1 MDNYFDQLEDE
12 LREKPIN
19 WREVFEKLFM
29 HWKWFVVS
37 VIIALI
43 GGFVFTRMQQDI
55 YEVKSSM
62 LIMDQSRS
70 GQMNEMSVLKQL
82 DAAGLRSSGSTA
94 MINNEEKVLTS
105 TSLMKRVVKD
115 LELYTSYTEV
125 KYLKKIDLY
134 NQSPIYVR
142 LDSASLYN
150 IKGTLVMRIEPKK
163 QTLKIEG
170 NYKDSNFKKVITKF
184 PAIIKTP
191 AGVVY
196 LQLRPGFEFPEENIE
211 ISITNPTRIAKSLA
225 RGSLKTEVGKLL
237 DVIELSFKSS
247 NGRKGQDVLNKL
259 VEVYN
264 QDASEQNN
272 LSANNTAKF
281 IDVRLKLLALE
292 LNDVEKEVENYKQDN
307 KLTDINEDARIFQE
321 KNNLY
326 DQRQIDV
333 EMQQNLIKYVDE
345 FLRDPANN
353 NALVPNLGLTDAG
366 LMSVIQAYNELL
378 MTRERISVGVS
389 DQNPSLKTLNVQ
401 INGARKAIQTSITS
415 TRKGLQ
421 INRTDLSQQNAI
433 MQNKI
438 LNIPRQEREFIEIK
452 RQQQVKA
459 TLYTFLLQKR
469 EEASLNMAVT
479 VPKGRILNAPDDAS
493 HVSPKKNIIL
503 IISFLIG
510 LVIPAVLI
518 YIIEMF
524 NTMIRSRMDVEKY
537 SDIPVLT
544 ELAHS
549 KTEGAL
555 IDLSANASTNSELF
569 RLLRTK
575 LQFTLDQPSDKVV
588 LITSTMSGEGKTFVC
603 VNLSAMLSMADKKVL
618 LIGLDLRRPQLA
630 KIFNISE
637 SNGVSL
643 YLSGQDNDYKSMIH
657 ESEDYPGLF
666 ILPAGVIP
674 PNPSELIMKKRFDT
688 MINDF
693 RNEYDYI
700 IIDSAP
706 AGAVSDTF
714 LIDRVAD
721 LTIYICRA
729 GYTDRRY
736 LEFANRAHQEKSLKR
751 MFFVINDVDVE
762 AHRYS
767 YSRKY
772 GYGYGYGYGKEK

>member
-43 GGFVFTRMQQDI
+43 AGFVFTRMQQDVF
-55 YEVKSSM
+55 EVKSSM
-62 LIMDQSRS
+62 LIIDQSRS

-94 MINNEEKVLTS
+94 MINNEEKVITS
-105 TSLMKRVVKD
+105 TSLMKRVVKV
-115 LELYTSYTEV
+115 LELHTTYTEE
-125 KYLKKIDLY
+125 KYLKRIDLY
-134 NQSPIYVR
+134 TQSPIYIR
-142 LDSASLYN
+142 LDSASLYDL
-150 IKGTLVMRIEPKK
+150 KCTLSLQIEPKNG
-163 QTLKIEG
+163 TLKIEG
-170 NYKDSNFKKVITKF
+170 NYNDSNFRQTINKL

-191 AGVVY
+191 AGIVY
-196 LQLRPGFEFPEENIE
+196 MQIRHGFEFPEEKIKVTV
-211 ISITNPTRIAKSLA
+211 SNPSKIAKSLIN
-225 RGSLKTEVGKLL
+225 GSLKTEVGKLL
-237 DVIELSFKSS
+237 DVIELSFKST
-247 NGRKGQDVLNKL
+247 NVRKGQDVLNTL
-259 VEVYN
+259 ADIYN

-281 IDVRLKLLALE
+281 IDVRLQLLARE
-292 LNDVEKEVENYKQDN
+292 LNDVEREVENYKQDN
-307 KLTDINEDARIFQE
+307 KLTDITEDARIFQG

-326 DQRQIDV
+326 DQREIDV

-366 LMSVIQAYNELL
+366 LMAVIQAYNGLL

-389 DQNPSLKTLNVQ
+389 EQNPSLKTLNVQ
-401 INGARKAIQTSITS
+401 INGARKAIQTSIAS
-415 TRKGLQ
+415 TRIGLQ
-421 INRTDLSQQNAI
+421 INRNDLSQQNAR

-479 VPKGRILNAPDDAS
+479 VPKGRILNTPDYS
-493 HVSPKKNIIL
+493 THVSPKKNIIL
-503 IISFLIG
+503 IIFFLIG

-537 SDIPVLT
+537 SDIPVLA

-549 KTEGAL
+549 KSDGAM

-588 LITSTMSGEGKTFVC
+588 LITSTMSGEGKTFVS

-637 SNGVSL
+637 STGVSL

-657 ESEDYPGLF
+657 ESEDYPGLYV
-666 ILPAGVIP
+666 LPAGVIP

-714 LIDRVAD
+714 LLDRVAD

-736 LEFANRAHQEKSLKR
+736 LEFANRAHHEKSLKR